1 MGDGGRGGGGGCG
14 KFQFICST
22 HPIASFLST
31 DKFLCFDGDKFG
43 LFNPWR
49 SSPNIETNTITT
61 GSTGSAIED
70 ENPNLTE
77 YLNREGAFIL
87 PPINEQRQLM
97 EIFINKIYPFFP
109 VIDICD
115 KDSLNKFSPLLLNSI
130 FLVAS
135 RCLSN
140 ENNINININ
149 IRQRCQELFERCKL
163 LELNE
168 NNKIAL
174 IQSFLLMSIHEEGI
188 NGSSLSKEYITRACN
203 LCGDLGITTL
213 SGSNGTVQ
221 DTQHR
226 VYKKLYYGE
235 SILTRLFWISYC
247 CDILSA
253 ATHAREVYYNMNDVF
268 IGDVPKEFPELTIF
282 VELLTLLYRTLGS
295 HYRPHKGRIIDE
307 KLSTDIINWQSSSI
321 NHHPWLKLLHSY
333 ICMINLRCEL
343 DPITLDPIVVKSL
356 HEQFINVAKCDPF
369 WFKFH
374 IVGVHSLLHVTSLL
388 NVLGNDN
395 DDLNN
400 NIRKSLEDLKEIWW
414 LAASGLKLFD
424 K

>member
-1 MGDGGRGGGGGCG
+1 
-14 KFQFICST
+14 
-22 HPIASFLST
+22 
-31 DKFLCFDGDKFG
+31 
-43 LFNPWR
+43 
-49 SSPNIETNTITT
+49 
-61 GSTGSAIED
+61 
-70 ENPNLTE
+70 
-77 YLNREGAFIL
+77 
-87 PPINEQRQLM
+87 M

-109 VIDICD
+109 VIEISDN
-115 KDSLNKFSPLLLNSI
+115 KDSLNKFPPLLLNAI

-135 RCLSN
+135 RCLPQN
-140 ENNINININ
+140 DNKDNNNNN
-149 IRQRCQELFERCKL
+149 NQPIRERCQELFERCKL
-163 LELNE
+163 LELCE

-213 SGSNGTVQ
+213 SGSNGTAVQ

-226 VYKKLYYGE
+226 VYKKLYYDK
-235 SILTRLFWISYC
+235 SILIRLFWISYA

-253 ATHAREVYYNMNDVF
+253 STHAREVYYNMNDVF
-268 IGDVPKEFPELTIF
+268 IDDVPKEFPELIKF

-307 KLSTDIINWQSSSI
+307 KLFTDIQNWNSLVD
-321 NHHPWLKLLHSY
+321 HPWLKLLYSD
-333 ICMINLRCEL
+333 ICMINLRCEV
-343 DPITLDPIVVKSL
+343 DPITLDPQLINSL
-356 HEQFINVAKCDPF
+356 QIQFDNVANIDPF

-388 NVLGNDN
+388 NLLGNN
-395 DDLNN
+395 DENLDTNN
-400 NIRKSLEDLKEIWW
+400 KIKTRLEDLKEIWW
-414 LAASGLKLFD
+414 LAASGLKLFG